1 MSTVWVILRRELQGY
16 FATPLAYIF
25 IAAFLG
31 LAGLFTFQL
40 GMFYEARQANL
51 SAFFAWHPWL
61 YLFLVPAISM
71 RLWAEERRSGTIE
84 LLFTLPI
91 SRGQAVAGKFLAG
104 WTLLALALA
113 LTFPLVIT
121 VNVLGDPDGGQIAAG
136 YLGSVLMA
144 GAYLAIGCCM
154 SALTRNQVISF
165 VLSVVVCFLFM
176 LAGFPA
182 VLEFFSAGPGWL
194 VQAITSLSFLSH
206 FESVQRGVI
215 ELRNL
220 VFFASMT
227 IIWLLACAVVLDWNR
242 AR

>member
-1 MSTVWVILRRELQGY
+1 MSTVWVIFRREMQGY

-25 IAAFLG
+25 ITVFLG

-51 SAFFAWHPWL
+51 GSFFAWHPWL

-71 RLWAEERRSGTIE
+71 RLWAEERKSGTIE

-104 WTLLALALA
+104 WALLGLALV
-113 LTFPLVIT
+113 LTFPIVLT
-121 VNVLGDPDGGQIAAG
+121 VAALGDPDGGQMVAG
-136 YLGSVLMA
+136 YLGSGLMA
-144 GAYLAIGCCM
+144 GTYLAIGCCM
-154 SALTRNQVISF
+154 SALTRNQVIAF
-165 VLSVVVCFLFM
+165 VLSVVTCFLFM

-182 VLEFFSAGPGWL
+182 VLEFLAGGPGWL
-194 VQAITSLSFLSH
+194 VEAVTTLSFLSH
-206 FESVQRGVI
+206 FESIQRGVI
-215 ELRNL
+215 ELRDV
-220 VFFASMT
+220 VFFTSMT
-227 IIWLLACAVVLDWNR
+227 LTWLLACSVVLDWNR